1 MSVTI
6 FIPRDKVIHVVPRG
20 MFCSIGP
27 SLEWFDNNKLR
38 LPEDTNGKGWLSHL
52 VPWQFCEPSDFYK
65 EQS

>member
-38 LPEDTNGKGWLSHL
+38 LPEDTNGKG
-52 VPWQFCEPSDFYK
+52 
-65 EQS
+65 